1 MKPLLPVLLALLGC
15 SCAST
20 YATKDRVN
28 IQSNC
33 SYVEWHGGEHPSLKM
48 YGVNNSIPT
57 RAGGSFVGTLGTAI
71 SAGIMAAATHGI
83 AR

>member
-28 IQSNC
+28 IQSNAER
-33 SYVEWHGGEHPSLKM
+33 VEWHGGANPSLVIVKL
-48 YGVNNSIPT
+48 NNSIPT
-57 RAGGSFVGTLGTAI
+57 RAGGSVIGTTGMAV
-71 SAGIMAAATHGI
+71 AGGIMAAATHGI